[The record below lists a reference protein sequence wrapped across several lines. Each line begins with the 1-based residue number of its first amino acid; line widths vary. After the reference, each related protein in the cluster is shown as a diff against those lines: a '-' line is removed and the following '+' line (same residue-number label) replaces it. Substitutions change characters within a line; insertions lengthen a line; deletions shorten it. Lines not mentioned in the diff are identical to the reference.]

1 MIEAKPQNLI
11 GDKAYD
17 GDALDRELK
26 EDGLKMIAPH
36 RCTRKLKTLDGQRLL
51 VCWKYHA
58 ENFLGFVP
66 LASILV
72 LLQRF

>member
-1 MIEAKPQNLI
+1 
-11 GDKAYD
+11 
-17 GDALDRELK
+17 
-26 EDGLKMIAPH
+26 MIAPH